1 MIRGWKVVAYA
12 SVIVISLWVFLP
24 LFLLA
29 IGAFTPRSDLYQWP
43 KGLVPESLTAEHFL
57 GFAGLTG
64 VQQALWNSVM
74 TAIITVALSLLIGAP
89 AGYALA
95 RFRFRGRRVFTVG
108 VITTRMFPAAILSIP
123 LAVLYIR
130 LGLYDTVWGVA
141 FLHTVF
147 AFPFA
152 ILISAAI
159 FASVPAEYE
168 EAAMI
173 LGCGRMEA
181 FARVALPLATPGLA
195 AVAIFSFVVS
205 WNEVFAAS
213 ILTLDNRTLPA
224 FIVSRAGAGAGLEF
238 LYSSAL
244 FLVIPALIFIFAV
257 RKQLLKM
264 WGIRM
269 T

>member
-1 MIRGWKVVAYA
+1 M
-12 SVIVISLWVFLP
+12 IVISLWIFLP
-24 LFLLA
+24 LFFLA
-29 IGAFTPRSDLYQWP
+29 IGAFTDRLELYRP
-43 KGLVPESLTAEHFL
+43 KGLLPETLTPEYFL
-57 GFAGLTG
+57 NFVTLTG
-64 VQQALWNSVM
+64 VQRALWNSIF
-74 TAIITVALSLLIGAP
+74 TAVITVALSLLIGTP
-89 AGYALA
+89 AGYALS
-95 RFRFRGRRVFTVG
+95 RFRFRGQRIFTVG
-108 VITTRMFPAAILSIP
+108 VITTRMFPAAVLSIP

-173 LGCGRMEA
+173 LGCSRMEA

-224 FIVSRAGAGAGLEF
+224 FIVARLAGAPLDF

-244 FLVIPALIFIFAV
+244 FLVIPALIFIFVV
-257 RKQLLKM
+257 RKQLLRM
-264 WGIRM
+264 WGIQLA
-269 T
+269 